1 MREMHPQRP
10 HTTFCAGKRF
20 SYEIPIRPTL
30 SSSRFFMVFCPF
42 IGAVACLSKSDS
54 RRTGAM
60 TFDPNHEEPLRELQ
74 QELHRARTI
83 TPGLMADAIA
93 RACPRLQAQHRTAK
107 ARVIR
112 LIESGAFADATLAL
126 LELELP
132 QWRLRR
138 LIRQDDEWHCSISKQ
153 LGLPA
158 ELDDMAEATHE
169 SLPVAILSAFVEAH
183 RYGLIASEGRPQSVP
198 QVRPAWGYAICCD
211 NFA

>member
-1 MREMHPQRP
+1 MQA
-10 HTTFCAGKRF
+10 TDS
-20 SYEIPIRPTL
+20 SYEIPIAPAF
-30 SSSRFFMVFCPF
+30 SSSRFLMVFCPF
-42 IGAVACLSKSDS
+42 IGAVACLSKCDS

-60 TFDPNHEEPLRELQ
+60 TFDPNHEEHLRELQ
-74 QELHRARTI
+74 QELHRAPTI
-83 TPGLMADAIA
+83 TSGLVADVIA
-93 RACPRLQAQHRTAK
+93 RACPRLQSQHRTAK

-138 LIRQDDEWHCSISKQ
+138 LIREDDEWHCSISKQ

-158 ELDDMAEATHE
+158 ELDDMAEANHE
-169 SLPVAILSAFVEAH
+169 SLPLAILTALVEAQCH
-183 RYGLIASEGRPQSVP
+183 SLTAGEARPKSVP
-198 QVRPAWGYAICCD
+198 QVRPTQGYAICCD